1 MIRNLTF
8 KTVWWNKHK
17 QTQQLAYA
25 NNASL
30 KGSETKTA
38 KEEQTQQ
45 LSSTSYERT
54 INNSTKAE
62 KNSKNM
68 IPTPCLPTQT
78 QIWMNHPQPSLSP
91 IICSNNTMIMILLVQ
106 WGNIIDVEVW
116 EMMKYSTY
124 IWNLVHGPLNQHPL
138 PPARHQPHPLK
149 SL

>member
-1 MIRNLTF
+1 M
-8 KTVWWNKHK
+8 K

-78 QIWMNHPQPSLSP
+78 QI
-91 IICSNNTMIMILLVQ
+91 
-106 WGNIIDVEVW
+106 
-116 EMMKYSTY
+116 
-124 IWNLVHGPLNQHPL
+124 
-138 PPARHQPHPLK
+138 
-149 SL
+149 